1 MDATEQIE
9 VEYWSQAEVSERLAA
24 LTEADQFRIKLAS
37 ERLAYGNVSP
47 EDLQQ
52 EAFRR
57 AIETVKPRRW
67 PKHITFGAFMYG
79 AMRSIMFSYAGATS
93 RAEEINEADGG
104 FMLAERRE
112 ATSAS
117 FEEGLLNDETAVNRR
132 GAILAVF
139 GNDKDAQEVLEGMM
153 AGIKGKELCELAN
166 LSPGELATVRKR
178 INRGLARAFPK
189 GWNRHGE

>member
-9 VEYWSQAEVSERLAA
+9 VEYWSQSEVLERFGA
-24 LTEADQFRIKLAS
+24 LTDAELLRVKLVS

-57 AIETVKPRRW
+57 AIEMDKPRRW
-67 PKHITFGAFMYG
+67 PKHITLGAFMFG
-79 AMRSIMFSYAGATS
+79 AMRSIMNSYAGAS
-93 RAEEINEADGG
+93 CRDEEINESDGG
-104 FMLAERRE
+104 FMLAEKPE
-112 ATSAS
+112 AITAS
-117 FEEGLLNDETAVNRR
+117 FEVGLLEEETAATRR
-132 GAILAVF
+132 RAILAIF
-139 GNDKDAQEVLEGMM
+139 EEDKDAQEVLEGMM
-153 AGIKGKELCELAN
+153 AGMRGKELRELAD
-166 LSPGELATVRKR
+166 LSQDELATVRKR